1 MTRKAFDFDFKNLT
15 IKSRSSKGNILTKYK
30 VRKIVQK
37 SMGTST
43 LGGRKIRNIDKE
55 FYEAGYNF
63 INWDGKDKNGDNIA
77 NGVYLYTLKALKN
90 GNTVSRIGKIAKYQ

>member
-1 MTRKAFDFDFKNLT
+1 MFNVYNYPNPFSNNTQFSFEINESAE
-15 IKSRSSKGNILTKYK
+15 IEINIY
-30 VRKIVQK
+30 
-37 SMGTST
+37 T

-63 INWDGKDKNGDNIA
+63 INWDGKDKYGDNIA